1 MIKVTITTFGD
12 EPAMGLMPEV
22 ICEEPTAAEMSMLK
36 DLLSEAGV
44 RDILRKVEEKSGRPF
59 PDLASERTK

>member
-1 MIKVTITTFGD
+1 MIKVTITTLGD
-12 EPAMGLMPEV
+12 EVGIGLMPEV

-44 RDILRKVEEKSGRPF
+44 RDILRNGEKNAGRPF
-59 PDLASERTK
+59 PE